1 MVNTTLEIQT
11 HQFLQNLYYLTN
23 QLVQDLQKMRR
34 TNSTNVSDPNQF
46 KSNYLQML
54 VDNFPQMTDMNQFYL
69 QRYHHSANDS
79 HKLLDI
85 ASILS
90 IVLYVV
96 LTLIGALFI
105 DKYYR
110 FRFNQVEKCFR
121 FFGFI
126 PHSFLEKLRE
136 YYK

>member
-54 VDNFPQMTDMNQFYL
+54 VDNFPQMTDMN
-69 QRYHHSANDS
+69 
-79 HKLLDI
+79 
-85 ASILS
+85 
-90 IVLYVV
+90 
-96 LTLIGALFI
+96 
-105 DKYYR
+105 
-110 FRFNQVEKCFR
+110 
-121 FFGFI
+121 
-126 PHSFLEKLRE
+126 
-136 YYK
+136 